1 MSMDYRMAWRN
12 IWRNPRR
19 SVLTIC
25 AIIFACTLL
34 VFMLSLQFGSY
45 YTMINFSVRIQTGYL
60 QVQAKGYHEEHH
72 IEQVVPHPEQ
82 VGRILAAIPEVS
94 AFACRAD
101 AFSLVSSKQRTYGV
115 LVTGIEPDREAQVST
130 LKSLVRKGEYLA
142 PGDGTKALVGALLAR
157 NLKVDVGDELVV
169 LGQGLDG
176 SVAATILTVKGIFSS
191 GQEEFD
197 RSSINIPLATF
208 QQVYSMGDAVH
219 EVVVMGRSLA
229 DLTELK
235 RDVAAKVEQLPD
247 GHLLVVL
254 DWMELMP
261 GLIQGIKMD
270 LTSGVIF
277 YLFLIV
283 VVAFSIL
290 NTFLMA
296 ILERTREFGVM
307 MALGT
312 TPGRLVRLLLMESM
326 TMTGTGIVCGI
337 AAGVLL
343 TWYFQVHG
351 IGVAGADDILRQFG
365 IPDRIYPRLSLWSIT
380 IGPAAVFI
388 ITFFTALYPALK
400 VRRLRP
406 VAALA
411 HI

>member
-60 QVQAKGYHEEHH
+60 QVQAKGYQQEHH
-72 IEQVVPHPEQ
+72 IQQVVRQPER
-82 VGRILAAIPEVS
+82 VGRILGATPEVT
-94 AFACRAD
+94 AFTYRAN
-101 AFSLVSSKQRTYGV
+101 AFSLVSSNQRTYGV
-115 LVTGIEPDREAQVST
+115 MVTGIVPDLEARVST
-130 LKSLVRKGEYLA
+130 LKSLVRQGEYLA
-142 PGDGTKALVGALLAR
+142 PGDGALALVGVLLAR
-157 NLKVDVGDELVV
+157 NLKVGVGDKLVV

-176 SVAATILTVKGIFSS
+176 SIAATILTVKGIFSS

-197 RSSINIPLATF
+197 RSSISIPLATF

-219 EVVVMGRSLA
+219 EVVVMGRSLSN
-229 DLTELK
+229 LEELK
-235 RDVAAKVEQLPD
+235 SEIAGKVRKLPD
-247 GHLLVVL
+247 DRSLVVL

-261 GLIQGIKMD
+261 GLIQGIKID

-351 IGVAGADDILRQFG
+351 IAVAGADEILKQYG
-365 IPDRIYPRLSLWSIT
+365 IPDRMYPRLSLWSIA

-411 HI
+411 HL